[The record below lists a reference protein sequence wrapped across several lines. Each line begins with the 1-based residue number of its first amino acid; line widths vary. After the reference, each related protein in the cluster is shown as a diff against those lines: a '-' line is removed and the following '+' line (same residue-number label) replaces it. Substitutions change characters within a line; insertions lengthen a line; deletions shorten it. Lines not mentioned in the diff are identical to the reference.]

1 MKFIIATI
9 IVFISAL
16 LGVFYMIMKTVGN
29 YDRAEEERMRRAF
42 YDKTKDNTE
51 EITEGTDADS

>member
-16 LGVFYMIMKTVGN
+16 LGVFYMIMKTVGD
-29 YDRAEEERMRRAF
+29 YDKAEEERMRREI
-42 YDKTKDNTE
+42 YGYPEDKDNE
-51 EITEGTDADS
+51 EVEEG

>member
-9 IVFISAL
+9 IIFISAL
-16 LGVFYMIMKTVGN
+16 LGVFYMIMKTVGD
-29 YDRAEEERMRRAF
+29 YDKAEEERMRRAF

-51 EITEGTDADS
+51 EITEGSDT

>member
-1 MKFIIATI
+1 MKFIVATI
-9 IVFISAL
+9 IIFGVVFFATLYGI
-16 LGVFYMIMKTVGN
+16 IKTVSE

>member
-1 MKFIIATI
+1 MKFIIASI
-9 IVFISAL
+9 IIF
-16 LGVFYMIMKTVGN
+16 GVAFLATLYSIMKTVN
-29 YDRAEEERMRRAF
+29 EYDRAEEERMRRAF